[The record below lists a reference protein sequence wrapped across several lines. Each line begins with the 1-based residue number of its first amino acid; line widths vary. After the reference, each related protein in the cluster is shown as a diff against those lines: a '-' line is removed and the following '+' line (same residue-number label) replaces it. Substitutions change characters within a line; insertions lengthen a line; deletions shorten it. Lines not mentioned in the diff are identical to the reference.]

1 MKDLEILKNE
11 SLKKYCTFKI
21 GGNAKLVFICKSIP
35 ALISAI
41 KYCNNEKLKYKVIG
55 LGANLLF
62 SDDGFTGAI
71 IVNKSNQILFKQNNI
86 YADSGVNVTNLI
98 TKCYLR
104 SLGGLEN
111 LSGIPATVGG
121 AVVNNL
127 GAFNSSFSDY
137 IDYVKVI
144 EKDNPNKI
152 IKLSKDDCKFGYR
165 KSVFQNN
172 DLIILKVKLILK
184 NEPKTLI
191 QKRIASAIE
200 QKTSTQPLNYPSAGS
215 VFKHTDIIPAKII
228 DELGLKG
235 LIVGKAQISKKHAG
249 FIVNLGGAT
258 SQDVKGLI
266 SVINYKV
273 NDAYGKNLEPEI
285 EIVE

>member
-21 GGNAKLVFICKSIP
+21 GGNAKFVFICKSIP
-35 ALISAI
+35 ALIAAI

-62 SDDGFTGAI
+62 SDDGFNGAI

-200 QKTSTQPLNYPSAGS
+200 QKTSTQPINYPSAGS
-215 VFKHTDIIPAKII
+215 IFKHTDIIPAKII

>member
-1 MKDLEILKNE
+1 MKDLEMLKNE

-35 ALISAI
+35 ALIAAI

-62 SDDGFTGAI
+62 SDDGFNGAI

-215 VFKHTDIIPAKII
+215 IFKHTDIIPAKII

-285 EIVE
+285 EIVD